1 MDLQILPPSQK
12 ILVGEVNMVVHAV
25 SLSDLGRHPVLG
37 GPRAIPAQCPQSW
50 ELFQWRTSTVATLGG
65 HHHRHGQH
73 HHTVYSVSLSIL
85 AVAIV
90 LITLC
95 NYIYSHIYSTN

>member
-37 GPRAIPAQCPQSW
+37 GPRAIPAQRPQSW
-50 ELFQWRTSTVATLGG
+50 ELFQWRTSTVKTFGG
-65 HHHRHGQH
+65 SSSSPWP
-73 HHTVYSVSLSIL
+73 TSPYCLVYSL
-85 AVAIV
+85 
-90 LITLC
+90 TLNTRC
-95 NYIYSHIYSTN
+95 CYCPHYIM